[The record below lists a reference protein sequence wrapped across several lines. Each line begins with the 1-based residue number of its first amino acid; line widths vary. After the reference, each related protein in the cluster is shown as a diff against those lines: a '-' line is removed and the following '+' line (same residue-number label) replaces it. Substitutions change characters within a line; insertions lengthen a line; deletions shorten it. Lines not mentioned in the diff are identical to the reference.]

1 MVRNALYKKN
11 AGVKLPQIWDK
22 NTPPCQSIQSKFA
35 VHFGCTA
42 SSVSSPFAARGCCP
56 LKAGASGSL
65 CDELIHQQGPV
76 DVQVERE
83 EGVWT
88 RVKLNSILLGCC
100 TLQALTGCG
109 DMPGRIRAKVD
120 QVVGIYESRFDN
132 GHARLKLKA
141 DGTYFHEFSLA
152 HRSIRHTDRCETKN
166 YFLDGD
172 GS

>member
-65 CDELIHQQGPV
+65 CDESIHQQCPV

-88 RVKLNSILLGCC
+88 RVKLNSILLCCC
-100 TLQALTGCG
+100 TLQAPTGVATCQDAFARSSTKWLGSMNLGLT
-109 DMPGRIRAKVD
+109 MVM
-120 QVVGIYESRFDN
+120 
-132 GHARLKLKA
+132 
-141 DGTYFHEFSLA
+141 
-152 HRSIRHTDRCETKN
+152 
-166 YFLDGD
+166 LD
-172 GS
+172 

>member
-1 MVRNALYKKN
+1 VDA
-11 AGVKLPQIWDK
+11 
-22 NTPPCQSIQSKFA
+22 SKAEFNPIGLL
-35 VHFGCTA
+35 H
-42 SSVSSPFAARGCCP
+42 P
-56 LKAGASGSL
+56 AGA
-65 CDELIHQQGPV
+65 H
-76 DVQVERE
+76 R
-83 EGVWT
+83 
-88 RVKLNSILLGCC
+88 R
-100 TLQALTGCG
+100 G
-109 DMPGRIRAKVD
+109 DMPGRIREKLD